1 MTPKDKGV
9 FDETI
14 TVKCNTNQLIKLN
27 IRGMAQQIKKKGELA
42 GYIGTITSK
51 PPTPLLLMKQ
61 KGGDTKVVN

>member
-1 MTPKDKGV
+1 MLKK
-9 FDETI
+9 I
-14 TVKCNTNQLIKLN
+14 LKKIIYR
-27 IRGMAQQIKKKGELA
+27 IRGEYTIAQLREMGELA

>member
-1 MTPKDKGV
+1 MAH
-9 FDETI
+9 
-14 TVKCNTNQLIKLN
+14 LIKE
-27 IRGMAQQIKKKGELA
+27 KGELA